1 MKRKE
6 TKPLSKHTLNL
17 YEGQT
22 EKLQEL
28 HPRLGAAY
36 VIRKLIDKHIAEAE
50 ALAAE
55 AVPAPTTAPDFSVED
70 IQ

>member
-6 TKPLSKHTLNL
+6 SKPLTKHTLNL

-22 EKLQEL
+22 EKLQTL

-36 VIRKLIDKHIAEAE
+36 VIRKLIDQHIERAEVE
-50 ALAAE
+50 AAK
-55 AVPAPTTAPDFSVED
+55 AVPAPPPIDFVIEELK
-70 IQ
+70 